1 MRHIIIG
8 LSPQST
14 DCLLRTEQLC
24 SRLPDN
30 AQPVLFYVGHSEW
43 TDKHKDIQ
51 HIVFTPEMFQAA
63 LKASVNVK
71 SGSPE

>member
-8 LSPQST
+8 LSPEST

-30 AQPVLFYVGHSEW
+30 AQPVLFYVGCSDFNHQS
-43 TDKHKDIQ
+43 KNIQ
-51 HIVFTPEMFQAA
+51 QA
-63 LKASVNVK
+63 
-71 SGSPE
+71 